1 MAKKIIL
8 KNYLL
13 TLLFVAVSLAV
24 FRPFLCYQ
32 LKLRASDYLS
42 ASLYKDAV
50 RMYEKAVFFDPG
62 DIEALNWLAFS
73 YRNLGDLQRTVD
85 IYKKA
90 LEIDPDNIVA
100 CFDLGMIY
108 HKAKDH
114 KMAREY
120 FLRASSMP
128 RSKNIKEFD
137 YHFCINGAK
146 TMLKIT
152 NELEKR

>member
-1 MAKKIIL
+1 MAKKVIL

-13 TLLFVAVSLAV
+13 TLVFVAVALAV
-24 FRPFLCYQ
+24 FRPFLCYH
-32 LKLRASDYLS
+32 LKMRASDYLS

-73 YRNLGDLQRTVD
+73 YQNLGDLQRTVE
-85 IYKKA
+85 IYNKA
-90 LEIDPDNIVA
+90 LAIDPDDIVA

-108 HKAKDH
+108 QKEKDH
-114 KMAREY
+114 KTAREY

-128 RSKNIKEFD
+128 RSRNIKEFD
-137 YHFCINGAK
+137 YHFCVNGAK
-146 TMLKIT
+146 MMLKIT
-152 NELEKR
+152 NK